1 MNLRTTIRLS
11 TIKRHRT
18 NRPLSF
24 NIYRFL
30 FPFSFSFFFFPF
42 SFFLFSFF
50 LHAVLALL
58 DIIGHKSFALRT
70 LSWPPPMEWSATG
83 RRLKDT
89 GLFIEHTWGTIC
101 HLVGEIDP

>member
-1 MNLRTTIRLS
+1 MNLRTTIRPS
-11 TIKRHRT
+11 TIERHRT

-24 NIYRFL
+24 NDYRFL
-30 FPFSFSFFFFPF
+30 FPFLFLFLFSFFFF
-42 SFFLFSFF
+42 SFFL
-50 LHAVLALL
+50 LAVLALL

-89 GLFIEHTWGTIC
+89 GLFIEHTWGTIY